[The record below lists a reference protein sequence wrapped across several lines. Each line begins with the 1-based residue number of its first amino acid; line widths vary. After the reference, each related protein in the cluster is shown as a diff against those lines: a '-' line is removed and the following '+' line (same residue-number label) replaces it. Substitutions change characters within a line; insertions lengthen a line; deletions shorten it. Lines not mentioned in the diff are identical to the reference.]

1 MGNGRNQPRIFEK
14 AIQELNFVVG
24 KDRLVQEDDIP
35 KLNYIKACV
44 KEAFRLHPVAPFNIP
59 HVSSI
64 DITVAGYFIPKGSY
78 MLLSRPGL
86 RRNPEVWDDPLTYNP
101 DRHMKS
107 DNEVVLT
114 DHDLDMLSFNTG
126 RRACAGVLL
135 GSTMTIM
142 LLARLLQGFTWELPS
157 NELHVDLKENL
168 KNLSKAKP
176 LLALAKPP
184 RENLR
189 GLSVEEAWET
199 IKDFAQH
206 DKQWRNPTSSIYDQT
221 IANLK
226 AQLVRNEV
234 VRVKIPKCMSWLD
247 AYDEPIGDL
256 EEVKESIGILIE
268 VEPLDHMKLEDL
280 GLNTCSHDLF
290 VSSRE
295 IPSIDEPE
303 P

>member
-1 MGNGRNQPRIFEK
+1 
-14 AIQELNFVVG
+14 
-24 KDRLVQEDDIP
+24 
-35 KLNYIKACV
+35 
-44 KEAFRLHPVAPFNIP
+44 
-59 HVSSI
+59 
-64 DITVAGYFIPKGSY
+64 
-78 MLLSRPGL
+78 
-86 RRNPEVWDDPLTYNP
+86 
-101 DRHMKS
+101 
-107 DNEVVLT
+107 
-114 DHDLDMLSFNTG
+114 
-126 RRACAGVLL
+126 
-135 GSTMTIM
+135 
-142 LLARLLQGFTWELPS
+142 
-157 NELHVDLKENL
+157 
-168 KNLSKAKP
+168 
-176 LLALAKPP
+176 
-184 RENLR
+184 